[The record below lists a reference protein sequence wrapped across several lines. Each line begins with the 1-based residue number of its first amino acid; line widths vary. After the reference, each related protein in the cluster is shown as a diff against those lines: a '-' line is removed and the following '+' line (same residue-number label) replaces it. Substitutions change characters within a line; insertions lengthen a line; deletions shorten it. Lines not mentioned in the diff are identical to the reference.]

1 MGISLAIR
9 CRGRPFSR
17 PPEELVSAADESIEA
32 GRISGERQCR
42 RARPRRYRGNVVTLD
57 DVARMAAE
65 LPEVTEGERHGN
77 RTWFVAG
84 KAFAWDRPFS
94 KADIR
99 RFGDQAPPDGPILA
113 VRVGDL
119 GEKEAVLAANPD
131 AFFTIPHFDG
141 YSAVLIQLPKV
152 SARALRDAITDGWLA
167 CAPPALVRRF
177 ER

>member
-1 MGISLAIR
+1 MA
-9 CRGRPFSR
+9 
-17 PPEELVSAADESIEA
+17 
-32 GRISGERQCR
+32 
-42 RARPRRYRGNVVTLD
+42 TLD
-57 DVARMAAE
+57 DVARMAAG
-65 LPEVTEGERHGN
+65 LPEVTEGERYGN
-77 RTWFVAG
+77 RTWLVDG

-99 RFGDQAPPDGPILA
+99 RFGDQVPPDGPILA

-119 GEKEAVLAANPD
+119 AEKEAVLAANPD

-152 SARALRDAITDGWLA
+152 SARALRDAITDAWLA
-167 CAPPALVRRF
+167 CAPPALSRRF